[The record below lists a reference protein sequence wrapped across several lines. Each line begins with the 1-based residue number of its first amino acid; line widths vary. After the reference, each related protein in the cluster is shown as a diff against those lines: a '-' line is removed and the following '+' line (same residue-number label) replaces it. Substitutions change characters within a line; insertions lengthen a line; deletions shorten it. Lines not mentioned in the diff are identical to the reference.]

1 MRRFVACCAVGV
13 LASAAWPTVPA
24 AFAATDYPTRPVTM
38 VVPYPPGGP
47 NDVIARTLAPEMA
60 QVLGRPMVIE
70 NRPGAGGNTATGYVA
85 KAPAD
90 GYTVLLPGIPFAVNP
105 FIFDK
110 VPYAVADF
118 RPIAVVAHGPLVL
131 VAHPSLGVKSVA
143 ELIAAAKAKPGGI
156 AYATGGTGTSLHLAG
171 ELFKRSAGVDL
182 LHIPYK
188 GTGELMADLLAGR
201 TSVAF
206 VSPLIVRQHVEGGR
220 LVALGVTSLKPLR
233 GMEQV
238 PTIAQAGGLPGFEVY
253 GWYGLLVPA
262 GTPNDIVEKLSA
274 ASAQALKSKAVQEK
288 LFSLGL
294 DIIQTTPA
302 EADAYIKAEMAKWG
316 KLIKEANIKVD

>member
-1 MRRFVACCAVGV
+1 MKRFLAAV
-13 LASAAWPTVPA
+13 LAAAACIAAPT
-24 AFAATDYPTRPVTM
+24 FAQDYPTRPITL

-47 NDVIARTLAPEMA
+47 NDVIARTLGPEMSQA
-60 QVLGRPMVIE
+60 LGRPMIIE

-85 KAPAD
+85 KLPAD

-110 VPYAVADF
+110 VPYAISDFKTISIVAQ
-118 RPIAVVAHGPLVL
+118 GPLVL
-131 VAHPSLGVKSVA
+131 VVHPSTGIRTTA
-143 ELIAAAKAKPGGI
+143 ELIAAAKARPGGI
-156 AYATGGTGTSLHLAG
+156 AYASGGTGTSLHLAG
-171 ELFKRSAGVDL
+171 ELFKRSAGIDM
-182 LHIPYK
+182 LHVPYK

-206 VSPLIVRQHVEGGR
+206 VSPLIVRQHVEAGK
-220 LVALGVTSLKPLR
+220 LTALGVTSLKPLR

-238 PTIAQAGGLPGFEVY
+238 PTVAQSGSLPGFEAY

-262 GTPNDIVEKLSA
+262 GTPADIVQRLSA
-274 ASAQALKSKAVQEK
+274 ASTQALKSQSVQDK

-294 DIIQTTPA
+294 DIVFTTPA
-302 EADAYIKAEMAKWG
+302 EAEAYIKAETAKWS
-316 KLIKEANIKVD
+316 KLVREANIKVD